1 MTEKKSISSEDTKD
15 FVLYV
20 YEQEKNS
27 LEAWSKIKANPSFA
41 HRCLVKNI
49 RDMAEIP
56 AFLLGV
62 PCLFDVKKKQVSH
75 GSQAIENIDTECK
88 ATFMP
93 LSSSGSRKT
102 GKNSMVRLPPSFQSP
117 RTPQFE
123 GKIDDDMLQ
132 QYMAARSQQPHP

>member
-1 MTEKKSISSEDTKD
+1 MMTEKKSISSEDTKD
-15 FVLYV
+15 YVLYV

-27 LEAWSKIKANPSFA
+27 LEAWRKVKANPSFT

-75 GSQAIENIDTECK
+75 GSRAIETIDLICK
-88 ATFMP
+88 TILMP
-93 LSSSGSRKT
+93 MPGRKMA
-102 GKNSMVRLPPSFQSP
+102 KNSSMKRLPPSFQTP
-117 RTPQFE
+117 RTPQFD

-132 QYMAARSQQPHP
+132 QYMAARSQIP